1 MSVLSLALQRKAVYD
16 YGIAEALA
24 GLGAPYAA
32 LGKHDEARA
41 VWQEALEIYR
51 QQGRAEDAQR
61 IQDLLAGLEDR

>member
-1 MSVLSLALQRKAVYD
+1 MQV
-16 YGIAEALA
+16 GE
-24 GLGAPYAA
+24 GAPYAA